1 MPVVVRY
8 TVGLVRSHDSGM
20 CLMIEFLLFV
30 LVLAGIA
37 GVIIFVLRS
46 RSAKKSSGT
55 GRVDPLANQPEIY
68 DPHKIGVGDIITYAG
83 IDHVVRGTIVL
94 DEGGTTWREHLLDG
108 STGRRW
114 LTVEDDE
121 GELEMTLWMRRE
133 GTGLTP
139 DGEVILDDRVHR
151 QIERGRAS
159 YTAEGTTGTPPSG
172 SVDYADYATSDGTGM
187 IAFER
192 WAPTQSWEVSTGRS
206 VLLGELTVYHSASE
220 A

>member
-1 MPVVVRY
+1 
-8 TVGLVRSHDSGM
+8 
-20 CLMIEFLLFV
+20 MIRFLLIV
-30 LVLAGIA
+30 LVLAVIV
-37 GVIIFVLRS
+37 GVIVLVLRS
-46 RSAKKSSGT
+46 RSSTKSSARR
-55 GRVDPLANQPEIY
+55 RVDPLANQPDVY
-68 DPHKIGVGDIITYAG
+68 DPHKIGVGDVITYAG

-94 DEGGTTWREHLLDG
+94 DEGGITWREHLLDG

-172 SVDYADYATSDGTGM
+172 SVDYADYATADRTGM

-206 VLLGELTVYHSASE
+206 VMRGELTVYHSAPE

>member
-1 MPVVVRY
+1 
-8 TVGLVRSHDSGM
+8 
-20 CLMIEFLLFV
+20 MIEVLLVV
-30 LVLAGIA
+30 LVLAVII
-37 GVIIFVLRS
+37 GVIVLVLRS
-46 RSAKKSSGT
+46 RSSAKSSTPGW
-55 GRVDPLANQPEIY
+55 VDPLANQPEIY
-68 DPHKIGVGDIITYAG
+68 DPHKIGVGDIISYAG

-94 DEGGTTWREHLLDG
+94 NEGGITWREHLLDG

-114 LTVEDDE
+114 LSVEDDE

-139 DGEVILDDRVHR
+139 EGDVILDDRVHR

-159 YTAEGTTGTPPSG
+159 YTAEGTTGTPPNG
-172 SVDYADYATSDGTGM
+172 SVDYADYATSDGTSM

-206 VLLGELTVYHSASE
+206 VTRGELTVYHSAPGT
-220 A
+220 

>member
-1 MPVVVRY
+1 
-8 TVGLVRSHDSGM
+8 
-20 CLMIEFLLFV
+20 MIELLLAV
-30 LVLAGIA
+30 LVLAVIA
-37 GVIIFVLRS
+37 GVIVLVLRS
-46 RSAKKSSGT
+46 RSSAKSSAPR
-55 GRVDPLANQPEIY
+55 RVDPLANQPDIY
-68 DPHKIGVGDIITYAG
+68 DPHKIGVGDVITYAG

-94 DEGGTTWREHLLDG
+94 HEGGTTWREHLLDG

-133 GTGLTP
+133 GTGLSP
-139 DGEVILDDRVHR
+139 DGAVTLDDRVHR

-206 VLLGELTVYHSASE
+206 VTRGELTVYHSAPD
-220 A
+220 AP

>member
-1 MPVVVRY
+1 
-8 TVGLVRSHDSGM
+8 
-20 CLMIEFLLFV
+20 MIEFLLVV
-30 LVLAGIA
+30 LVLAVIA
-37 GVIIFVLRS
+37 GVIVLVLRS
-46 RSAKKSSGT
+46 RSSAKSSKSSGG
-55 GRVDPLANQPEIY
+55 GRVDPLANQPDVY
-68 DPHKIGVGDIITYAG
+68 DPHTIGVGDVITYAG

-94 DEGGTTWREHLLDG
+94 EEGGATWREHLLDG
-108 STGRRW
+108 SAGRRW

-139 DGEVILDDRVHR
+139 DGDVILDDRVHR

-206 VLLGELTVYHSASE
+206 VTRGELIVYHSAPE

>member
-1 MPVVVRY
+1 
-8 TVGLVRSHDSGM
+8 
-20 CLMIEFLLFV
+20 MIEFLLVV
-30 LVLAGIA
+30 LVLAVIA
-37 GVIIFVLRS
+37 GVIVLVRRS
-46 RSAKKSSGT
+46 RSSAKPSKSSGT
-55 GRVDPLANQPEIY
+55 GRVDPLANQPDVY
-68 DPHKIGVGDIITYAG
+68 DPHKIGVGDVITYAG

-206 VLLGELTVYHSASE
+206 VSRGELTVYHSAPE

>member
-1 MPVVVRY
+1 MTEVLVAVLVIVAIVVV
-8 TVGLVRSHDSGM
+8 VILVQRRRN
-20 CLMIEFLLFV
+20 
-30 LVLAGIA
+30 LAKQA
-37 GVIIFVLRS
+37 PR
-46 RSAKKSSGT
+46 R
-55 GRVDPLANQPEIY
+55 RVDPLADQPDVY
-68 DPHKIGVGDIITYAG
+68 DPHAIGVGDVITYAG

-94 DEGGTTWREHLLDG
+94 DEGGMTWREHLLDG

-121 GELEMTLWMRRE
+121 GDLEMTLWMRRE

-139 DGEVILDDRVHR
+139 DGDVILDDRVHR

-172 SVDYADYATSDGTGM
+172 TVDYADYATADKTGL

-192 WAPTQSWEVSTGRS
+192 WAATQSWEVSTGRR
-206 VLLGELTVYHSASE
+206 VTRGELIVYHSAPDS
-220 A
+220 

>member
-1 MPVVVRY
+1 MKVLLVLLLLAVIVVV
-8 TVGLVRSHDSGM
+8 
-20 CLMIEFLLFV
+20 IV
-30 LVLAGIA
+30 L
-37 GVIIFVLRS
+37 VLRS
-46 RSAKKSSGT
+46 RSSAKPSKSSGA
-55 GRVDPLANQPEIY
+55 GRVDPLANQPDVY
-68 DPHKIGVGDIITYAG
+68 DPHKIGVGDVITYAG

-94 DEGGTTWREHLLDG
+94 EEGGTTWREHLLDG

-121 GELEMTLWMRRE
+121 GDLEMTLWMRRE

-151 QIERGRAS
+151 QIERGKAS

-206 VLLGELTVYHSASE
+206 VSRGELTVYHSAPE

>member
-1 MPVVVRY
+1 
-8 TVGLVRSHDSGM
+8 
-20 CLMIEFLLFV
+20 MIELLLAV
-30 LVLAGIA
+30 LVLAAIV
-37 GVIIFVLRS
+37 GVIVLVLRS
-46 RSAKKSSGT
+46 RSSAKPSAA
-55 GRVDPLANQPEIY
+55 GRVDPLANQPEVY
-68 DPHKIGVGDIITYAG
+68 DPHKIGVGDVVTYAG
-83 IDHVVRGTIVL
+83 VDHVVRGTIVL

-206 VLLGELTVYHSASE
+206 VTRGELTVYHSAPE

>member
-1 MPVVVRY
+1 M
-8 TVGLVRSHDSGM
+8 TEALLV
-20 CLMIEFLLFV
+20 
-30 LVLAGIA
+30 VLAILA
-37 GVIIFVLRS
+37 IVAVVILVQRRRNL
-46 RSAKKSSGT
+46 AKRAAPKR
-55 GRVDPLANQPEIY
+55 RVDPLADQPEVY
-68 DPHKIGVGDIITYAG
+68 DPHAIGVGDVITYAG

-94 DEGGTTWREHLLDG
+94 EEGGMTWKEHLLDG

-139 DGEVILDDRVHR
+139 DGDVILDDRVHR

-172 SVDYADYATSDGTGM
+172 TADYADYATADKTGL

-192 WAPTQSWEVSTGRS
+192 WAPTQSWEVSTGRA
-206 VLLGELTVYHSASE
+206 VTRGELTVYHSAPD

>member
-1 MPVVVRY
+1 MTELLLALLVIVVLAGV
-8 TVGLVRSHDSGM
+8 V
-20 CLMIEFLLFV
+20 V
-30 LVLAGIA
+30 LVL
-37 GVIIFVLRS
+37 RMRQQS
-46 RSAKKSSGT
+46 RGKAT
-55 GRVDPLANQPEIY
+55 PGRVDPLANEPDVY

-94 DEGGTTWREHLLDG
+94 SEGGMTWREHLLDG

-139 DGEVILDDRVHR
+139 EGDVILDDKVHR
-151 QIERGRAS
+151 QIERGRAT

-172 SVDYADYATSDGTGM
+172 TVDYADYATADGTGM

-192 WAPTQSWEVSTGRS
+192 WAATQSWEVSTGRS
-206 VLLGELTVYHSASE
+206 VSRGELTVYHSAPGT
-220 A
+220 

>member
-1 MPVVVRY
+1 
-8 TVGLVRSHDSGM
+8 
-20 CLMIEFLLFV
+20 MIEFLLAV
-30 LVLAGIA
+30 LVLAVIT
-37 GVIIFVLRS
+37 GVIVFVLRS
-46 RSAKKSSGT
+46 RSSAKASKSPGA
-55 GRVDPLANQPEIY
+55 GRVDPLANQPDVY
-68 DPHKIGVGDIITYAG
+68 DPHKIGVGDIVTYAG

-94 DEGGTTWREHLLDG
+94 NEGGTTWREHLLDG

-114 LTVEDDE
+114 LSVEDDE

-139 DGEVILDDRVHR
+139 DGDVILDDRVHR
-151 QIERGRAS
+151 QIERGKAS

-172 SVDYADYATSDGTGM
+172 SVDYADYATSDGTSM

-206 VLLGELTVYHSASE
+206 VTRGELTVYHSAPE

>member
-1 MPVVVRY
+1 MNELLIAL
-8 TVGLVRSHDSGM
+8 LV
-20 CLMIEFLLFV
+20 IVV
-30 LVLAGIA
+30 LVL
-37 GVIIFVLRS
+37 VVVLVLRWRQQS
-46 RSAKKSSGT
+46 QKASSA
-55 GRVDPLANQPEIY
+55 GRVDPLANEPDVY
-68 DPHKIGVGDIITYAG
+68 DPHKIGVGDIITYAA

-94 DEGGTTWREHLLDG
+94 SEGGMTWREHLLDG

-121 GELEMTLWMRRE
+121 GELEMTLWTRRE

-139 DGEVILDDRVHR
+139 DGDVILDDRVHR

-172 SVDYADYATSDGTGM
+172 TVDYADYATADGTGM

-192 WAPTQSWEVSTGRS
+192 WAETQSWEVSTGRS
-206 VLLGELTVYHSASE
+206 VSRGELTVYHSAPDT
-220 A
+220 

>member
-1 MPVVVRY
+1 MTELLLALLVIAVLALVV
-8 TVGLVRSHDSGM
+8 
-20 CLMIEFLLFV
+20 V
-30 LVLAGIA
+30 LVLRRRQEA
-37 GVIIFVLRS
+37 S
-46 RSAKKSSGT
+46 RTSRP
-55 GRVDPLANQPEIY
+55 GRVDPLANEPDIY
-68 DPHKIGVGDIITYAG
+68 DPHKIGVGDIVTYAG

-94 DEGGTTWREHLLDG
+94 TEGGMTWREHLLDG

-139 DGEVILDDRVHR
+139 DGDVILDDKVHR

-172 SVDYADYATSDGTGM
+172 TVDYADYATADGTGM

-192 WAPTQSWEVSTGRS
+192 WAATQSWEVSTGRAVS
-206 VLLGELTVYHSASE
+206 RGELTVYHSADP